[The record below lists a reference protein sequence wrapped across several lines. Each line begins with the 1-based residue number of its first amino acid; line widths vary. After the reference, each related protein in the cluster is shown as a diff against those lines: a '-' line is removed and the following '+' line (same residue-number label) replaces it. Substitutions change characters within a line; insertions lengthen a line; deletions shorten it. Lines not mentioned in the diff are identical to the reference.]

1 MLGTSDT
8 WTLVYLYKQTSNPAY
23 YIVNWWILW
32 VMKCLKLSIMFPYVC
47 WLTVWKSSCYVS
59 KKTNVSFKIIWTH
72 REYQW
77 EAGLDKMRQDHHWWC
92 YRSINSVK
100 DKGTEWGE
108 KKMYVC
114 TTLKPNIHKTSRS
127 QWCPIKRLNL
137 NHASKYLTW
146 SDIRQNFMIGKK
158 HKCWSILR

>member
-1 MLGTSDT
+1 
-8 WTLVYLYKQTSNPAY
+8 
-23 YIVNWWILW
+23 
-32 VMKCLKLSIMFPYVC
+32 MKSH
-47 WLTVWKSSCYVS
+47 SSFA
-59 KKTNVSFKIIWTH
+59 NFKIFWCGFFGPLDLWLPMSHDKLVSQIKLVDDMKTFLRMATLRLKKYFYVIFKMIWTH

-146 SDIRQNFMIGKK
+146 SYIRQHFMLGKK
-158 HKCWSILR
+158 QKCWSILR